1 MKILMTM
8 MMMMFVQM
16 ASAHDVTSTLKGT
29 WELTLVT
36 PEEMLDLPDKYHSY
50 SSCITHGIEIMI
62 HFETSYEL
70 LMGFV
75 CEEEDDE
82 PAG

>member
-1 MKILMTM
+1 MKTIIVMTM
-8 MMMMFVQM
+8 MMLVQM
-16 ASAHDVTSTLKGT
+16 ASAHDVTSTLEGT

-36 PEEMLDLPDKYHSY
+36 PEEMLDMPNKYRSY

-70 LMGFV
+70 LLGFV
-75 CEEEDDE
+75 CEEEDE
-82 PAG
+82 S